1 MIMAAETD
9 RGIARGSTMASV
21 ISLRSGTAEPVH
33 HGVSGITP
41 GGRFGGRLLRAIAAA
56 IRRELAAREV
66 RRLSDRHLR
75 DIGLGRM
82 DVADP
87 SRVTVAWDAGTGTWL
102 RPGASGP

>member
-1 MIMAAETD
+1 MIMAAGTD
-9 RGIARGSTMASV
+9 RGIARGSTMANV
-21 ISLRSGTAEPVH
+21 ISLWSGTAEGVH

-41 GGRFGGRLLRAIAAA
+41 GGRAGGRLLRAIAVA
-56 IRRELAAREV
+56 IRCERAAREV

-87 SRVTVAWDAGTGTWL
+87 SRVTMAWDAGTGTWL
-102 RPGASGP
+102 GPGAPGP